1 MASITGAHMIV
12 NSTNG
17 DADRAFLR
25 DVLGFPHVDV
35 GRGWLIFALPESE
48 IAIHPAETSSHQ
60 IYLMVSDVRAF
71 VAEMA
76 SRGITCSALDEQ
88 GWGVV
93 TQLMLPGGGQ
103 VGIYEPRHAR
113 PPKWPAAGARKVAKS
128 RRQKIATRK
137 PATRR
142 VATKAKR
149 RVATKK
155 AKPARRGRRG

>member
-1 MASITGAHMIV
+1 MILY
-12 NSTNG
+12 STNG

-48 IAIHPAETSSHQ
+48 IAVHPAERGSHE

-71 VAEMA
+71 VADMA
-76 SRGITCSALDEQ
+76 SRGITCGAPEEQ

-93 TQLMLPGGGQ
+93 TQLTLPGGGH
-103 VGIYEPRHAR
+103 VGVYEPRHAR
-113 PPKWPAAGARKVAKS
+113 PPKWPVAGARKMATS
-128 RRQKIATRK
+128 RRQKPATRK
-137 PATRR
+137 AAKRR
-142 VATKAKR
+142 GATKARR

-155 AKPARRGRRG
+155 AKPARRGKRR